1 MHGNYAWLFSRIVH
15 FHARLLSG
23 PVSMRACA
31 RLLSGTVSMC
41 PVALWNRKHVPG
53 YSGTVSMWACA
64 WFLSE
69 TGKEAQKSS
78 KPTEKMHGNND
89 MQRAHVRPINRKE
102 RAHERSFQS
111 V

>member
-1 MHGNYAWLFSRIVH
+1 MVVLKDRTLPCLVALWTRKHESL
-15 FHARLLSG
+15 
-23 PVSMRACA
+23 
-31 RLLSGTVSMC
+31 C